1 MTMQIQDVRESGH
14 VRCMYTTTIMMV
26 IQSTESVQ
34 QWDVP
39 YFQKI
44 ITTETVSTLCLWQDR
59 AQT

>member
-1 MTMQIQDVRESGH
+1 MTMQIQDARESGH
-14 VRCMYTTTIMMV
+14 VRCMYIIIIMTA

-34 QWDVP
+34 QWEAP
-39 YFQKI
+39 FFQKI